1 MTRDEVFAVVKANV
15 QLILPDLPPDAISM
29 DQSLK
34 DLGAN
39 SIDRMDIVVN
49 SMEELGVKVPLTNFA
64 AARNI
69 GGVVDLLHEAA
80 LGLRR

>member
-15 QLILPDLPPDAISM
+15 LAILPDLPPDAIAI

-39 SIDRMDIVVN
+39 SLDRMDIVVN
-49 SMEELGVKVPLTNFA
+49 SMEELGVKVPLTHFA
-64 AARNI
+64 QARNI

-80 LGLRR
+80 LSLRR

>member
-1 MTRDEVFAVVKANV
+1 MTRDEVFAVVKENV
-15 QLILPDLPPDAISM
+15 LLILPDLPPDVIAM
-29 DQSLK
+29 DHSLK

-49 SMEELGVKVPLTNFA
+49 SMTDLGVKVPLTHFA
-64 AARNI
+64 EARNI

-80 LGLRR
+80 LSPRR